1 MASNPIVDMRDI
13 QFVLFELFDIERL
26 GRFPAFAGLGRAE
39 CEESLRLAE
48 RISTDILYDANREA
62 DRVGIG
68 YDPATGEVHIPA
80 GMKKALA
87 AYYDAGFLRIADS
100 HDEGGMGMP
109 ETIAFSCNEIFTAA
123 SLSFFTYPILG
134 HGNATLLRNF
144 GTDEQRALY
153 LENILSGHWGGTM
166 CLTEPGAGSDVGAL
180 LTKATRLPDG
190 GFRISGR
197 KTFISSGDGDL
208 YENIIHFV
216 LARIE
221 GDPAGTK
228 GISLFIVPKYPL
240 RADGSFGPR
249 NDVLCTGIE
258 HKMGLHG
265 SATCAMSFG
274 ENGGCVGQLLG
285 NEREGM
291 RMMFQMINEARLA
304 VARQGLA
311 VGSSAYLH
319 ALAYARERLQGSD
332 PADASAKGPVPI
344 IRHPDVRRML
354 LRMRSYVEGMRMLAY
369 YTALQIDT
377 ARHAAGSEAAEAG
390 ALVDFLIP
398 ICKAGC
404 TDSGV
409 LVASEA
415 VQVHGGYGFC
425 ADYPVEQLYRDVRI
439 TPIWE
444 GTNAIQSLDLVMRKM
459 LLDPGQ
465 KMYGLWRERVMRT
478 ISESGGRVDGR
489 YVSLVE
495 RAVGALD
502 AAVAAMKARYES
514 RDLLQVYADATV
526 LQQAFFMASLAWMH
540 LWGLAAVTEKLGVKP
555 EGEPAG
561 MEDDAEKSFYYGRAL
576 ASRHYLGAEFPLFFG
591 QIESVLAGE
600 RAVVEST
607 PAFFSGA

>member
-1 MASNPIVDMRDI
+1 MASQPTVDIRDI
-13 QFVLFELFDIERL
+13 HFILFELLDMEEL
-26 GRFPAFAGLGRAE
+26 GRFPAFSGLSRAE
-39 CEESLRLAE
+39 CEESLRLAS
-48 RISTDILYDANREA
+48 RISNDILYDANREA

-68 YDPATGEVHIPA
+68 YDPATKEVRIPA

-87 AYYDAGFLRIADS
+87 AYYDAGFLRISDS

-109 ETIAFSCNEIFTAA
+109 ETIAFACNEIFTAA

-144 GTDEQRALY
+144 GTDEQRTLY
-153 LENILSGHWGGTM
+153 MENILSGRWGGSM

-180 LTKATRLPDG
+180 RTRATRLPDG
-190 GFRISGR
+190 SYRITGQ
-197 KTFISSGDGDL
+197 KIFISSGDGDL

-221 GDPAGTK
+221 GDPEGTK
-228 GISLFIVPKYPL
+228 GISLFIVPKYPV
-240 RADGSFGPR
+240 RADGSFGPL
-249 NDVLCTGIE
+249 NDVVCTGIE

-274 ENGGCVGQLLG
+274 ENGGCVGHLLG
-285 NEREGM
+285 REREGM
-291 RMMFQMINEARLA
+291 RMMFHMINEARLA

-332 PADASAKGPVPI
+332 PADPSAKGQVPI

-377 ARHAAGSEAAEAG
+377 ARHATGSEAAEAG
-390 ALVDFLIP
+390 SLVDFLIP

-404 TDSGV
+404 TDTGV
-409 LVASEA
+409 LVTSEA

-425 ADYPVEQLYRDVRI
+425 ADYAVEQLYRDVRI

-465 KMYGLWRERVMRT
+465 RMYGLWRERVIRT
-478 ISESGGRVDGR
+478 VGECRTRVEER
-489 YVSLVE
+489 YVSIVE
-495 RAVGALD
+495 RAVTALD
-502 AAVAAMKARYES
+502 GAVAEMKARYES
-514 RDLLQVYADATV
+514 RDLMQVYADATV

-540 LWGLAAVTEKLGVKP
+540 LWGLARVTERLGGDVA
-555 EGEPAG
+555 GIPAG
-561 MEDDAEKSFYYGRAL
+561 AGEDAGKSFYYGRAL
-576 ASRHYLGAEFPLFFG
+576 ASRFYLGAEFPLFFG
-591 QIESVLAGE
+591 KIESVMAGE
-600 RAVVEST
+600 RAAVECA
-607 PAFFSGA
+607 PGLFSGA

>member
-1 MASNPIVDMRDI
+1 MASNRFIDMRDI
-13 QFVLFELFDIERL
+13 HFVLFEMFDIEKL
-26 GRFPAFAGLGRAE
+26 GSFPAFAGLSRAD
-39 CEESLRLAE
+39 CEESLKLAA

-62 DRVGIG
+62 DRAGVV
-68 YDPATGEVHIPA
+68 YDPVTKEVRIPA
-80 GMKKALA
+80 GMRKALA

-100 HDEGGMGMP
+100 HDESGMGMP
-109 ETIAFSCNEIFTAA
+109 EVIAFSCNEIFTAA

-144 GTDEQRALY
+144 GTDGQRSLY
-153 LENILSGHWGGTM
+153 LDNILSGRWGGTM

-180 LTKATRLPDG
+180 RTKATRLPDG
-190 GFRISGR
+190 SFRISGQ
-197 KTFISSGDGDL
+197 KTFISSGDGDI

-228 GISLFIVPKYPL
+228 GISLFIVPKYPV
-240 RADGSFGPR
+240 RPDGSFGPL
-249 NDVLCTGIE
+249 NDVVCTGIE

-274 ENGGCVGQLLG
+274 ENGGCVGHLLG
-285 NEREGM
+285 KEREGM
-291 RMMFQMINEARLA
+291 RMMFHMINEARLA

-332 PADASAKGPVPI
+332 PADPSARGQVPI

-390 ALVDFLIP
+390 SLVDFLIP

-404 TDSGV
+404 TDTGV
-409 LVASEA
+409 LVTSEA

-425 ADYPVEQLYRDVRI
+425 ADYAVEQLYRDVRI

-465 KMYGLWRERVMRT
+465 RMYGLWRERVMRT
-478 ISESGGRVDGR
+478 IDESRPRVDGH
-489 YVSLVE
+489 YAALVE
-495 RAVGALD
+495 RAVAALD
-502 AAVAAMKARYES
+502 GAVAEMKARYES
-514 RDLLQVYADATV
+514 RDLMQVYADATV

-540 LWGLAAVTEKLGVKP
+540 LWGLSSVTRKLGADTEVATGGA
-555 EGEPAG
+555 EN
-561 MEDDAEKSFYYGRAL
+561 DAENSFYHGRAL
-576 ASRHYLGAEFPLFFG
+576 ASRFYLGAEFPVFFG
-591 QIESVLAGE
+591 KIESVLAGE
-600 RAVVEST
+600 KAVVESG

>member
-1 MASNPIVDMRDI
+1 MASNRFIDMRDI
-13 QFVLFELFDIERL
+13 HFVLFEMFDIEKL
-26 GRFPAFAGLGRAE
+26 GRFPAFAGLSRAE
-39 CEESLRLAE
+39 CEESLKLAA

-62 DRVGIG
+62 DRAGVV
-68 YDPATGEVHIPA
+68 YDPVTKEVRIPA
-80 GMKKALA
+80 GMRKALA

-144 GTDEQRALY
+144 GTDGQRSLY
-153 LENILSGHWGGTM
+153 LDNILSGRWGGTM

-180 LTKATRLPDG
+180 RTKATRLPDG
-190 GFRISGR
+190 SFRISGQ
-197 KTFISSGDGDL
+197 KTFISSGDGDI

-228 GISLFIVPKYPL
+228 GISLFIVPKYPV
-240 RADGSFGPR
+240 RPDGTFGPR
-249 NDVLCTGIE
+249 NDVVCTGIE

-274 ENGGCVGQLLG
+274 ENGGCVGYLLG
-285 NEREGM
+285 REREGM
-291 RMMFQMINEARLA
+291 RMMFHMINEARLA

-311 VGSSAYLH
+311 VASSAYLH

-332 PADASAKGPVPI
+332 PVDPSAKGQVPI

-390 ALVDFLIP
+390 SLVDFLIP

-404 TDSGV
+404 TDTGV
-409 LVASEA
+409 LVTSEA

-425 ADYPVEQLYRDVRI
+425 SDYAVEQLYRDVRI

-465 KMYGLWRERVMRT
+465 RMYGLWRARVMRT
-478 ISESGGRVDGR
+478 IDESRPRVDGC
-489 YVSLVE
+489 YVALVE
-495 RAVGALD
+495 RAVAALD
-502 AAVAAMKARYES
+502 GAVAEMKARYES
-514 RDLLQVYADATV
+514 RDLMQVYADATV

-540 LWGLAAVTEKLGVKP
+540 LWGLAKVAEKQIANP
-555 EGEPAG
+555 ESVITGAEN
-561 MEDDAEKSFYYGRAL
+561 DAENSFYHGRAL
-576 ASRHYLGAEFPLFFG
+576 ASRFYLGAEFPVFFG
-591 QIESVLAGE
+591 KIESVLAGE
-600 RAVVEST
+600 KAVVDSV

>member
-1 MASNPIVDMRDI
+1 MASNRFIDMRDI
-13 QFVLFELFDIERL
+13 HFVLFEMFDIEKL
-26 GRFPAFAGLGRAE
+26 GRFPAFAGLSRAE
-39 CEESLRLAE
+39 CEESLKLAA

-62 DRVGIG
+62 DRAGVV
-68 YDPATGEVHIPA
+68 YDPVTKEVRIPA
-80 GMKKALA
+80 GMRKALA

-144 GTDEQRALY
+144 GTDGQRSLY
-153 LENILSGHWGGTM
+153 LDNILSGRWGGTM

-180 LTKATRLPDG
+180 RTRATRLPDG
-190 GFRISGR
+190 SFRISGQ
-197 KTFISSGDGDL
+197 KTFISSGDGDI

-228 GISLFIVPKYPL
+228 GISLFIVPKYPV
-240 RADGSFGPR
+240 RADGSFGPL
-249 NDVLCTGIE
+249 NDVVCTGIE

-274 ENGGCVGQLLG
+274 ENGGCVGHLLG
-285 NEREGM
+285 KEREGM
-291 RMMFQMINEARLA
+291 RMMFHMINEARLA

-332 PADASAKGPVPI
+332 PVDPSAKGQVPI

-390 ALVDFLIP
+390 SLVDFLIP

-404 TDSGV
+404 TDTGV
-409 LVASEA
+409 LVTSEA

-425 ADYPVEQLYRDVRI
+425 SDYAVEQLYRDVRI

-465 KMYGLWRERVMRT
+465 RMYGLWRERVMRT
-478 ISESGGRVDGR
+478 IDESRPRVDGC
-489 YVSLVE
+489 YVALVE
-495 RAVGALD
+495 RAVAALD
-502 AAVAAMKARYES
+502 GAVAEMKARYES
-514 RDLLQVYADATV
+514 RDLMQVYADATV

-540 LWGLAAVTEKLGVKP
+540 LWGLAKVAEKRVANP
-555 EGEPAG
+555 ESVITGAEN
-561 MEDDAEKSFYYGRAL
+561 DAENSFYHGREL
-576 ASRHYLGAEFPLFFG
+576 ASRYYLGAEFPVFFG
-591 QIESVLAGE
+591 KIESVLAGE
-600 RAVVEST
+600 KAVVESV

>member
-1 MASNPIVDMRDI
+1 MASNRFIDMRDI
-13 QFVLFELFDIERL
+13 HFVLFEMFDMEKL
-26 GRFPAFAGLGRAE
+26 GRFPAFAGLSRAD
-39 CEESLRLAE
+39 CEESLKLAA

-62 DRVGIG
+62 DRAGVR
-68 YDPATGEVHIPA
+68 YDPVTKEVRIPA
-80 GMKKALA
+80 GMRKALE

-144 GTDEQRALY
+144 GTDGQRSLY
-153 LENILSGHWGGTM
+153 LDNILSGRWGGTM

-180 LTKATRLPDG
+180 RTRATRLPDG
-190 GFRISGR
+190 SFRISGQ
-197 KTFISSGDGDL
+197 KTFISSGDGDI

-228 GISLFIVPKYPL
+228 GISLFIVPKYPV
-240 RADGSFGPR
+240 RADGSFGPL
-249 NDVLCTGIE
+249 NDVVCTGIE

-274 ENGGCVGQLLG
+274 ENGGCVGHLLG
-285 NEREGM
+285 KEREGM
-291 RMMFQMINEARLA
+291 RMMFHMINEARLA

-332 PADASAKGPVPI
+332 PADPSAKGQVPI

-377 ARHAAGSEAAEAG
+377 ARHATGSEAAEAG
-390 ALVDFLIP
+390 SLVDFLIP

-404 TDSGV
+404 TDTGV
-409 LVASEA
+409 LVTSEA

-425 ADYPVEQLYRDVRI
+425 ADYAVEQLYRDVRI

-465 KMYGLWRERVMRT
+465 RMYALWRGRVMRT
-478 ISESGGRVDGR
+478 VEECRSRVDEK
-489 YVSLVE
+489 YVSIVE
-495 RAVGALD
+495 RAVTALD
-502 AAVAAMKARYES
+502 GAVAAMKARYES
-514 RDLLQVYADATV
+514 RDTLQVYADATV

-540 LWGLAAVTEKLGVKP
+540 LWGLARVTGLLGADA
-555 EGEPAG
+555 AG
-561 MEDDAEKSFYYGRAL
+561 GSSGAEEDAEKSFYLGRAL
-576 ASRHYLGAEFPLFFG
+576 ASRFYLGAEFPLFFG
-591 QIESVLAGE
+591 RIDSVMAGE
-600 RAVVEST
+600 RAVVECA
-607 PAFFSGA
+607 PGLFSGA

>member
-1 MASNPIVDMRDI
+1 MASNPFIDMRDVH
-13 QFVLFELFDIERL
+13 FVLFELFDMETL
-26 GRFPAFAGLGRAE
+26 GRFPGLEGISRAE
-39 CEESLRLAE
+39 CEEALGLAG
-48 RISTDILYDANREA
+48 RISNDILYDANREA
-62 DRVGIG
+62 DRAGVV
-68 YDPATGEVHIPA
+68 YDPSTKEVRIPE

-87 AYYDAGFLRIADS
+87 AYYDAGFLRMADS

-109 ETIAFSCNEIFTAA
+109 EAIAFACNEIFTAA

-153 LENILSGHWGGTM
+153 LDNILSGRWGGTM

-180 LTKATRLPDG
+180 RTKATRLPDG
-190 GFRISGR
+190 SYRISGQ

-221 GDPAGTK
+221 GDPAGTR
-228 GISLFIVPKYPL
+228 GISLFIVPKYPVL
-240 RADGSFGPR
+240 SDGSFAPL
-249 NDVLCTGIE
+249 NDVVCTGIE

-265 SATCAMSFG
+265 SATCSMSFG
-274 ENGGCVGQLLG
+274 ENGGCIGHLLG
-285 NEREGM
+285 KEREGM
-291 RMMFQMINEARLA
+291 RMMFHMINEARLA

-332 PADASAKGPVPI
+332 PADASSKEQVPI

-369 YTALQIDT
+369 YTALAIDT
-377 ARHAAGSEAAEAG
+377 ARHATGSEAAEAG
-390 ALVDFLIP
+390 SLVDFLIP

-404 TDSGV
+404 TDTGV

-444 GTNAIQSLDLVMRKM
+444 GTNGIQSLDLVMRKM

-465 KMYGLWRERVMRT
+465 RMYGLWRERVFRT
-478 ISESGGRVDGR
+478 MEESRSRVQPR
-489 YVSLVE
+489 YIALLE
-495 RAVGALD
+495 RAVHALD
-502 AAVAAMKARYES
+502 EAVAAMKARYES
-514 RDLLQVYADATV
+514 RDLMQIYADATM

-540 LWGLAAVTEKLGVKP
+540 LWGLAGVTQKLGADTDATIS
-555 EGEPAG
+555 GA
-561 MEDDAEKSFYYGRAL
+561 EDDAEKSFYYGRAL
-576 ASRHYLGAEFPLFFG
+576 ASRFYLGAEFPLFFG
-591 QIESVLAGE
+591 KIESVLAGE
-600 RAVVEST
+600 RVVVDSG